1 MDNSTDLVTLLSSA
15 LPTTTDSN
23 NINSSENS
31 IVTTASSTGGQNTT
45 TSSLSTSQSCTTNN
59 TSLTISRPN
68 QSNQQNKQ
76 STSTSVAS
84 SLPDHF
90 GTNFESTHFVGTSSL
105 QQQLFNREQ
114 TSPTAIGSSPNT
126 SIGSGTNINATCSI
140 AASSTTSGPVSASMP
155 IQVPGP
161 GPIARPR
168 SYSSSN
174 TNINLANP
182 VSSLGVHGDSLLS
195 SYFKNV
201 EDKQSILMNG
211 PASVTRKLS
220 NPSAS
225 LFGTSNSSFFGSLT
239 NREGGNGV
247 SLFGAPGYP
256 TTADTVES
264 VVGSALE
271 DLSLD
276 DIHLEASLEKELGPS
291 SQARNSVLG
300 ENIEIS
306 SNGSNCVLGRSPG
319 QATLLGSTAPV
330 NIPGKRLKKVTKKT

>member
-1 MDNSTDLVTLLSSA
+1 MTTVATSA
-15 LPTTTDSN
+15 
-23 NINSSENS
+23 
-31 IVTTASSTGGQNTT
+31 GKQNTISS
-45 TSSLSTSQSCTTNN
+45 SSLSISQSCTTNT

-76 STSTSVAS
+76 TTSTSVAS

-114 TSPTAIGSSPNT
+114 TPPTAIGSSPNT
-126 SIGSGTNINATCSI
+126 SIGSVITNINVSCSI
-140 AASSTTSGPVSASMP
+140 ACSSSASNPATSSMP

-174 TNINLANP
+174 TTTNLPNP
-182 VSSLGVHGDSLLS
+182 VSNLSVHGESLLS

-201 EDKQSILMNG
+201 EEKQNLLMNG
-211 PASVTRKLS
+211 PASVSRKIS
-220 NPSAS
+220 TPSTS
-225 LFGTSNSSFFGSLT
+225 LFGTSNSSFFGALT

-256 TTADTVES
+256 TTADT

-291 SQARNSVLG
+291 SHARNSVLG
-300 ENIEIS
+300 ESVEIS
-306 SNGSNCVLGRSPG
+306 SNGSNCVLGRSPV

-330 NIPGKRLKKVTKKT
+330 NIPGKYLKFM